1 MSYLA
6 VNSMG
11 LFADDIGVALVFTY
25 GLPATISRTGATYI
39 IGEQAN
45 KAEIAEAERYDRRA
59 RCGLV
64 LLIFGFGSQIASNW
78 MQAVQ
83 QAGP

>member
-11 LFADDIGVALVFTY
+11 LFADIIGVWLVFTY
-25 GLPATISRTGATYI
+25 GLPANVSRTGAVYI
-39 IGEQAN
+39 IAEQAD
-45 KAEIAEAERYDRRA
+45 KTDIAKAERYDRWG

-64 LLIFGFGSQIASNW
+64 LLMIGFGSQIVSNW
-78 MQAVQ
+78 MQAAQ
-83 QAGP
+83 